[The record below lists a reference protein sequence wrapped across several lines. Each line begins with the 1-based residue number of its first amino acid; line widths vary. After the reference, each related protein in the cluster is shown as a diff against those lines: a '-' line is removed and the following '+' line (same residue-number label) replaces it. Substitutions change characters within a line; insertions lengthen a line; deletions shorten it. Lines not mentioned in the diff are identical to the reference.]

1 VADMVTD
8 VRHRGWVV
16 AASVLAA
23 TTAMSLVGAP
33 PASAHARVVS
43 STPAEGSI
51 VSSLTTARL
60 TFNEPVTGTASAL
73 RVLNSTGATLSGP
86 ARVSGSSVT
95 ASLRALPAGRYAM
108 VYRVTS
114 ADGHS
119 ISDALGFSVRLP
131 DPPSSAATLR
141 LSGETVGLS
150 GTRVGTRTLRL
161 RGDLREAIGQ
171 VTWRLP
177 GIPEPFTWSL
187 AKGRA
192 KGMLPFAGSYSV
204 TVTAYSSASS
214 TRTLTGV
221 VRISP

>member
-1 VADMVTD
+1 MADMVTD

-51 VSSLTTARL
+51 VSSLTTARV
-60 TFNEPVTGTASAL
+60 TFNESVSGTASAL
-73 RVLNSTGATLSGP
+73 RVLNSSGASLAGP

-95 ASLRALPAGRYAM
+95 ASVRSLPAGRYAM
-108 VYRVTS
+108 AYRVTS
-114 ADGHS
+114 ADGHT
-119 ISDALGFSVRLP
+119 IAQAFGFSIRLP
-131 DPPSSAATLR
+131 DPPSSPTSVR
-141 LSGETVGLS
+141 LSGETVSLS

-161 RGDLREAIGQ
+161 RGDLRKAIGQ

-177 GIPEPFTWSL
+177 GFAEPFTWSL
-187 AKGRA
+187 SKGRA
-192 KGMLPFAGSYSV
+192 QGMLPFAGSYSV
-204 TVTAYSSASS
+204 TVTAYASASS

-221 VRISP
+221 IRITP

>member
-1 VADMVTD
+1 MRRT
-8 VRHRGWVV
+8 VV
-16 AASVLAA
+16 AASILAA
-23 TTAMSLVGAP
+23 TTALPVLAAV
-33 PASAHARVVS
+33 PAWAHARVVS
-43 STPAEGSI
+43 SSPGEGSI
-51 VSSLTTARL
+51 VSSLTSARL
-60 TFNEPVTGTASAL
+60 TVNEPVTGTASAL

-95 ASLRALPAGRYAM
+95 ASVRTLPAGRYAM

-119 ISDALGFSVRLP
+119 IANALGFSVRLP
-131 DPPSSAATLR
+131 DPPSSASTIR

-161 RGDLREAIGQ
+161 RGDLRKAIGQ

-177 GIPEPFTWSL
+177 GFAEPFTWSL
-187 AKGRA
+187 SKGRA
-192 KGMLPFAGSYSV
+192 QGMLPFAGSYSV
-204 TVTAYSSASS
+204 TVTAYTSASS

-221 VRISP
+221 IRITP

>member
-1 VADMVTD
+1 MP
-8 VRHRGWVV
+8 RRWVV
-16 AASVLAA
+16 AARMLPP
-23 TTAMSLVGAP
+23 TTALSALSAS
-33 PASAHARVVS
+33 PAWAHARVIAS
-43 STPAEGSI
+43 SPAEGS
-51 VSSLTTARL
+51 VVNSLTTARL
-60 TFNEPVTGTASAL
+60 TFNESVSGASSAL
-73 RVLNSTGATLSGP
+73 RVLTSSGATLSGP

-95 ASLRALPAGRYAM
+95 APVRSINAGRYAL

-114 ADGHS
+114 VDGHVIANS
-119 ISDALGFSVRLP
+119 IGFSVRLS
-131 DPPSSAATLR
+131 DPPSSATTVR
-141 LSGETVGLS
+141 LSGESVGMS

-161 RGDLREAIGQ
+161 RGDLRNAIGQ
-171 VTWRLP
+171 VAWRLP